1 MADNLTTQRQLSEKN
16 SWFGHE
22 WGGLECKICSWSLI
36 CLSISRFIPSGLSL
50 VSFLSNWFFIIII
63 IIIFQLKSWYSPTQS
78 TWKPIQ
84 TYSLAG
90 KIQGLWQLHTSMQ
103 CVNLVRNKWIV
114 WYFGMWHIFAYCETH
129 DFSTMQNH
137 FQIVSILLNTQY
149 ILKVH
154 PYIISFF
161 VIIS

>member
-22 WGGLECKICSWSLI
+22 WGGSECKICSWSLI

-103 CVNLVRNKWIV
+103 CVNLVSNKWFV
-114 WYFGMWHIFAYCETH
+114 WYFGMWHIFTLLRDTWFLYNPKPCPNCIYAAQYQIYIK
-129 DFSTMQNH
+129 STSIYH
-137 FQIVSILLNTQY
+137 IV
-149 ILKVH
+149 
-154 PYIISFF
+154 
-161 VIIS
+161 